1 MERLLRVLILEDVP
15 TDAELAERE
24 LRRAGIPFTSRR
36 VDTEADFR
44 AALDEF
50 QPDVILADYSLPQF
64 DAMGALRILRD
75 RASDVPLIL
84 VTGSQGE
91 EVAVECI
98 KAGAADYILKSS
110 LTRLPTAVQNALER
124 RELERARRR
133 AEEELRY
140 QFTRMHLLN
149 RVVRAIAE
157 RQDVRSILE
166 VTLQYLED
174 HLPVDYAGIT
184 GYDAVTQT
192 FQVLHRGARSRALAE
207 ALGTDP
213 GADVVADPA
222 VFRRILEEK
231 VLSIPDLSPDTP
243 LQQKLVQAG
252 IHSGVFVLLTVADR
266 PFGVLAVYRQAA
278 YGFSP
283 ADLNFLQALGEHVSL
298 AVQHARILE
307 DLRRAYEDLRQTQ
320 RVVMQQERLRALG
333 QMASGIVHD
342 INNALSPI
350 LGYVELLLETEPDL
364 NERVRRQL
372 EIVKTAAADIAQI
385 VARIREFYRSRGAD
399 EPLFPVDLNRVAEQ
413 AVDLTRPR
421 WRDVPQE
428 RGVVVEVRTELEPG
442 LPTVL
447 GLEGEIREAIVNL
460 VLNAVDAMPQGGVLT
475 IRTYK
480 QADRVVLEVQ
490 DTGVGMDEETRRR
503 CLEPFFTT
511 KGRAGTGLGLAV
523 VYGVMQ
529 RHEGDIQVE
538 SELGQGTTVRLVFPL
553 PTTGAVPARSR
564 LEESTP
570 LDRPLHVLVIDDEP
584 LLRELMKELLQSDGH
599 RVEVADGG
607 QAGLEAFRTA
617 LARGAP
623 FDVVITD
630 LGMPY
635 VDGRAVAQAVK
646 QESPATPV
654 ILMTGWGTRLRA
666 ETPVPTAVDCVLEKP
681 PKLHEVRRVLR
692 RVFRPGGRD
701 GEAGPVV
708 LGTS

>member
-1 MERLLRVLILEDVP
+1 MDRLLRILILEDVL
-15 TDAELAERE
+15 TDAELAEWE

-36 VDTEADFR
+36 VDTEADFQ

-64 DAMGALRILRD
+64 NAMEALRILRD

-149 RVVRAIAE
+149 RIVRAIAE

-184 GYDAVTQT
+184 GYDAATQT
-192 FQVLHRGARSRALAE
+192 FQVLYRGVRSRALAE

-213 GADVVADPA
+213 GAAVLADPA

-231 VLSIPDLSPDTP
+231 VLSMPDISPDTP

-283 ADLNFLQALGEHVSL
+283 ADLSFLQALGEHVSL
-298 AVQHARILE
+298 AIQHARILE

-320 RVVMQQERLRALG
+320 RAVMQQERLRALG

-342 INNALSPI
+342 VNNALSPI

-413 AVDLTRPR
+413 AVDLTRPY

-428 RGVVVEVRTELEPG
+428 RGVVVEVRMELEPG

-447 GLEGEIREAIVNL
+447 GLEGEIREAVVNL

-480 QADRVVLEVQ
+480 RADRVVLEVQ

-511 KGRAGTGLGLAV
+511 KERAGTGLGLAV

-538 SELGQGTTVRLVFPL
+538 SELGQGTTVRLIFPL
-553 PTTGAVPARSR
+553 PTGAVPARPR
-564 LEESTP
+564 PEESTP
-570 LDRPLHVLVIDDEP
+570 LDRSLHVLVIDDEP

-607 QAGLEAFRTA
+607 QAGLEAFRA
-617 LARGAP
+617 ARARGTP

-635 VDGRAVAQAVK
+635 VDGRAVVQAVK

-654 ILMTGWGTRLRA
+654 ILMTGWGTPLRA
-666 ETPVPTAVDCVLEKP
+666 EVPVPTAVDYVLEKP
-681 PKLHEVRRVLR
+681 PKVHEVRRALR
-692 RVFRPGGRD
+692 RVLRPGGRD
-701 GEAGPVV
+701 GGA
-708 LGTS
+708 T